1 MLMPGPVEFI
11 TKLEELARS
20 LMSQAKRKPVKPLL
34 NRKET
39 KTLLTTLKW
48 TTVAG
53 TLSLTVAGWSLL
65 AQADAHNVAQA
76 APNQPVAVVASRRPS
91 ASTPS
96 APTPPATS
104 ATSSGQARTST
115 SKQVARLDI
124 VGWVRD
130 RAGDR
135 IAVVR
140 DSRGTLWYVMGS
152 DVPRLEQGLPP
163 LVQPQPVQQVTR
175 SRAS

>member
-1 MLMPGPVEFI
+1 MPGPVEFI
-11 TKLEELARS
+11 TILEELARS
-20 LMSQAKRKPVKPLL
+20 LMSQAERKPVKPLL

-53 TLSLTVAGWSLL
+53 SLSLTIAGWSLL

-91 ASTPS
+91 ASTPT

-104 ATSSGQARTST
+104 SGQAQTSA
-115 SKQVARLDI
+115 SKQAVTLDI
-124 VGWVRD
+124 VAWVRD